1 MSEEQQTGPGNEDSG
16 AGVTSTDA
24 RERGT
29 ALLRLGQF
37 ADAAQALREAVT
49 QNPDD
54 ETGWRLL
61 GGALA
66 SQGDHASAVTA
77 FERAVELA
85 PTSPRNHY
93 NLAVA
98 LQATGRTGEA
108 RGHLEQAVALE
119 PDYAQARATL
129 EALDNEAVL
138 ADTADQPVL
147 RSPVPEAPAGGV
159 VSPYPPAPPVPGP
172 YPPPGAWPQNAP
184 PPLLTGASA
193 PIRANANGV
202 LILVFGILG
211 LIPCCNVFGPVA
223 WIMGNQSL
231 KILSQPMVDQSERG
245 MVTAGRIC
253 GIIGT
258 VFLLIGVLVQV
269 APFVF
274 GTSGFWR
281 P

>member
-1 MSEEQQTGPGNEDSG
+1 MNPLDETPDG
-16 AGVTSTDA
+16 AEAAGGVTSNDA

-37 ADAAQALREAVT
+37 VDAAQALREAVT

-129 EALDNEAVL
+129 EALDSGA
-138 ADTADQPVL
+138 APPDTADQPVL

-159 VSPYPPAPPVPGP
+159 ASPYPAAPPAPGP

-184 PPLLTGASA
+184 PPLLTGASV

-202 LILVFGILG
+202 LILIFGILG

-258 VFLLIGVLVQV
+258 VFLLIGVLFQV
-269 APFVF
+269 TRLVF
-274 GTSGFWR
+274 GVAAGL
-281 P
+281 PGP

>member
-1 MSEEQQTGPGNEDSG
+1 MSETQPGDNG
-16 AGVTSTDA
+16 GVTSDNS

-37 ADAAQALREAVT
+37 ADAAHALREAVA

-66 SQGDHASAVTA
+66 SQGDHANAVAA
-77 FERAVELA
+77 FERAVALA

-98 LQATGRTGEA
+98 LQATERVAEA
-108 RGHLEQAVALE
+108 RGHLEQALALE

-129 EALDNEAVL
+129 DALGGGAPP
-138 ADTADQPVL
+138 ADAAEQPSL
-147 RSPVPEAPAGGV
+147 RPPAPETPAGGGV
-159 VSPYPPAPPVPGP
+159 ASPYPAAPPVPGP
-172 YPPPGAWPQNAP
+172 YPAPGAWPANAP
-184 PPLLTGASA
+184 PPHLTGAA
-193 PIRANANGV
+193 GPVRANVNGV

-211 LIPCCNVFGPVA
+211 LFPCCPILAPIA
-223 WIMGNQSL
+223 WVLGNQSL
-231 KILSQPMVDQSERG
+231 RTLNQPLVDQSERG
-245 MVTAGRIC
+245 LVTAGRVM

-258 VFLLIGVLVQV
+258 VMLLLELSCGIWQR
-269 APFVF
+269 
-274 GTSGFWR
+274 S
-281 P
+281 